1 MAVEMERVMAIR
13 IKASQLQWGHGH
25 VAVEMDSGIALS
37 LTDYWLQWGHGHV
50 AVEILL
56 SHIVG

>member
-1 MAVEMERVMAIR
+1 MAIR